1 MPSSLN
7 GTGVTFNDT
16 TTLQSGNIPAAN
28 LGTGTANSTTFLR
41 GDKTWAAPTSAAVVD
56 TFNSSGTW
64 TKPASGSM
72 ARIQVWGGGGGAGRG
87 NLLIRQSGGGGGGY
101 NEITVALSS
110 LAASVTVTV
119 GAAGTGRTGSTGNG
133 TAGGTSSFGALL
145 SAFGGGG
152 GVGHTGNSGT
162 TTSGFGGG
170 QLSAGAV
177 GQATFN
183 SSTAL
188 VGAPR
193 FYTPP
198 DNQSASIWHGG
209 TQVVDGGY
217 NIGKVEGDALF
228 GGGAGEIGIGYVAGV
243 SVYGGNGGAR
253 NNAGVQP
260 GGGGGASSS
269 VNGNG
274 SNGGAGRVIVTVW

>member
-41 GDKTWAAPTSAAVVD
+41 GDKTWAAPSGTVNVQ

-72 ARIQVWGGGGGAGRG
+72 ARIQVWGGGGGAGRA
-87 NLLIRQSGGGGGGY
+87 NATNRQTGGGGGGY
-101 NEITVALSS
+101 NEITVPLST

-119 GAAGTGRTGSTGNG
+119 GAGGAGRSGSTGVG
-133 TAGGTSSFGALL
+133 SVGGTSSFGALL

-152 GVGHTGNSGT
+152 GGGDTIALT
-162 TTSGFGGG
+162 ARTGGG
-170 QLSAGAV
+170 GGGALSAGSAAIGGSATGSIIGRPKLI
-177 GQATFN
+177 GQSDGT
-183 SSTAL
+183 
-188 VGAPR
+188 GG
-193 FYTPP
+193 
-198 DNQSASIWHGG
+198 IWGGG
-209 TQVVDGGY
+209 TGIFDSEFSVVRQ
-217 NIGKVEGDALF
+217 NGDAVF
-228 GGGAGEIGIGYVAGV
+228 GGGAGSWGANETRGL
-243 SVYGGNGGAR
+243 SVHGGDGGAR

-269 VNGNG
+269 TNGNG
-274 SNGGAGRVIVTVW
+274 FNGAAGSVIVTVW